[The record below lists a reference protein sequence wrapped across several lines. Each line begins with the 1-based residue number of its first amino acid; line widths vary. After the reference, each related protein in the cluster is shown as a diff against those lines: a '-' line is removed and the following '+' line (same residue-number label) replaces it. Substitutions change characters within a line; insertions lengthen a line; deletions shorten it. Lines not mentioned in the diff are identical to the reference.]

1 MGGASPDYQYLLFCV
16 DIQTDDT
23 RGLIVRILFGKL
35 SSGHRTGKGQLLFQ
49 SPKKAVS
56 KNAQTTSH
64 LHSSHMLVMFKILQ
78 VRLQQYVNHELPDV
92 HPGF

>member
-1 MGGASPDYQYLLFCV
+1 MGQASPDYQYLLFCV

-49 SPKKAVS
+49 FPKKAMS
-56 KNAQTTSH
+56 KNAQTTAQLH
-64 LHSSHMLVMFKILQ
+64 LSNTLVKYAQ
-78 VRLQQYVNHELPDV
+78 NSPSQTSTTRES
-92 HPGF
+92 